1 MIKKILP
8 ILLVLSAC
16 SEEPVNVKSETKT
29 QLERALSTPID
40 TLEKSK
46 QVEQQ
51 LLDAEERRKK
61 EIQ

>member
-40 TLEKSK
+40 ALEKSK